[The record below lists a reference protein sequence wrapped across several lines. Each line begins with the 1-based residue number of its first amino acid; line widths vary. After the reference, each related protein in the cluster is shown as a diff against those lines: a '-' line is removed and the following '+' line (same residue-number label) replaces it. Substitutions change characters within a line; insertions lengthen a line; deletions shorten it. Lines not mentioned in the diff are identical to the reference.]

1 MNSYCIYDFLLPP
14 DSINRSES
22 WLIEIPCS
30 VVKILNA
37 DSKSITCLKDLNE
50 NKETLVKICLIQSF
64 DDFNTIDKDLNE
76 HYDDFQY
83 MGKEVVGG
91 KNFHIYTKIIGKKNL
106 TENDF

>member
-14 DSINRSES
+14 DSMSRSES

-83 MGKEVVGG
+83 MGKEESNG
-91 KNFHIYTKIIGKKNL
+91 KIFHIYTKVIGKRDL
-106 TENDF
+106 TEDDF